1 MFSEEA
7 RRVTRVRIRRG
18 AGHSQNASPAG
29 LLRPRRDSREELRK
43 FQVSVLGTLRAAP
56 ARCREYQR
64 EHTQVFMRALIQPP
78 MSVNNPGANSEDNKL
93 ILGNNAPWLNY
104 KLNSSYYQKYCN
116 IWHPCFSFFPVF
128 RHTSRISKVLKRTQG
143 SLVLSDIFW

>member
-43 FQVSVLGTLRAAP
+43 FQVSVLGALRASP
-56 ARCREYQR
+56 ARCREYER
-64 EHTQVFMRALIQPP
+64 EHTQVFMRALIQPTHERQQP
-78 MSVNNPGANSEDNKL
+78 RS
-93 ILGNNAPWLNY
+93 
-104 KLNSSYYQKYCN
+104 Q
-116 IWHPCFSFFPVF
+116 H
-128 RHTSRISKVLKRTQG
+128 RR
-143 SLVLSDIFW
+143 